1 MSQFWPNQKVL
12 TITQNLLI
20 FSKILSQFLVLH
32 YCLSFVHFACYQN
45 KSFLFNAMSII
56 PPLCRANTRHLKTPM
71 DPVPHYFWGSNILQF
86 HIFSMF
92 WYFAPPWMQN
102 MHQEKKIIH
111 GKSFYFRAQNLWIPR
126 YQNPPMRGFLVRAL
140 FLTFPLEKTTFQLS
154 KVVFE
159 AIFPTN

>member
-1 MSQFWPNQKVL
+1 ML

-20 FSKILSQFLVLH
+20 FSKILSQSLVLH

-56 PPLCRANTRHLKTPM
+56 SPLCRANTRHLKTPM

-102 MHQEKKIIH
+102 MHQEKKNHPWWIFLFSCT
-111 GKSFYFRAQNLWIPR
+111 KMWIPR
-126 YQNPPMRGFLVRAL
+126 DQSPPMRGFLVRAL

-154 KVVFE
+154 KVVSE